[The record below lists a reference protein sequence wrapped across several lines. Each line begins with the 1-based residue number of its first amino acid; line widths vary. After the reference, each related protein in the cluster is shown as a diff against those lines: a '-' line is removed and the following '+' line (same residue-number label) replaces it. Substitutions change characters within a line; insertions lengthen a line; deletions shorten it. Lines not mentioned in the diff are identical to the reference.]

1 MGKSDLLLELY
12 SNLSTTGAVAFS
24 SKTLV
29 KKMLTHVD
37 FKGAK
42 LIIELGGG
50 DGSITKGIV
59 NKLDPDTELLVFEIS
74 KSFCNTMEELFP
86 QKNVRIIND
95 SAENIGKYLEGRK
108 ADYILSSLPFSFF
121 DPELKDQIL
130 SQSKSALT
138 EQGSFIQGCY
148 SYLLKNLFKKHFGN
162 VTTSFTLKNIPPAFV
177 MVCS

>member
-12 SNLSTTGAVAFS
+12 SNLGTTGALTFS

-59 NKLDPDTELLVFEIS
+59 DKLDPETELLVFEIS
-74 KSFCNTMEELFP
+74 KSFCSTMEKLFP
-86 QKNVRIIND
+86 QPNVRIIND
-95 SAENIGKYLEGRK
+95 SAENIGKYIQGRK
-108 ADYILSSLPFSFF
+108 ADYVLSSLPFSFIAP
-121 DPELKDQIL
+121 DARQQIL
-130 SQSKSALT
+130 AQSKIALT
-138 EQGSFIQGCY
+138 HSGSFIQVCY
-148 SYLLKNLFKKHFGN
+148 SYMLKNLFKKYFGDVN
-162 VTTSFTLKNIPPAFV
+162 TSFTLKNLPPAFV
-177 MVCS
+177 MVCK

>member
-1 MGKSDLLLELY
+1 MGKSGLLLELY
-12 SNLSTTGAVAFS
+12 SNLGTTGAVTFS

-59 NKLDPDTELLVFEIS
+59 SKLAPDAELLVFEIS
-74 KSFCNTMEELFP
+74 KSFCESMEKEFP

-95 SAENIGKYLEGRK
+95 SAENIGRYIEGRK
-108 ADYILSSLPFSFF
+108 ADYVLSSLPFSFF
-121 DPELKDQIL
+121 SPELKDQIL
-130 SQSKSALT
+130 SQAKISLS
-138 EQGSFIQGCY
+138 QSGQFIQICY
-148 SYLLKNLFKKHFGN
+148 SYLLKNLFKKHFSSVN
-162 VTTSFTLKNIPPAFV
+162 TSFTLKNIPPAFV
-177 MVCS
+177 MVCN